1 MVTVKLRL
9 EFVVHWLLT
18 VIFAVLAISGLAMV
32 GARFAWVL
40 NYDIATADFVHRV
53 IAVPYVVLAFLAL
66 GQELARV
73 LKDDSQRDLGWGIFG
88 RQGYGLFTLL
98 TTLLFIVTGIILWK
112 SHHGNKA
119 ALAFAMF
126 VHEKLTYIVLASLV
140 WHMYQKAHA
149 LLWPKQQT
157 SGNLMTQQWFKVV
170 IWFIASAFFFAV
182 AVSMIAFGGPDPSK
196 QQVEAFMAGMMQA
209 MKNSLMGIAAMDS
222 SGQSG
227 VVELSVPLFTD
238 LLVIALVLAAYLV
251 WRSAKSN
258 EPG

>member
-1 MVTVKLRL
+1 MVTVKLQL

-18 VIFAVLAISGLAMV
+18 VVFAVLTISGLAMI
-32 GARFAWVL
+32 GARYGWLL

-53 IAVPYVVLAFLAL
+53 IAVPYILLAFLAL

-88 RQGYGLFTLL
+88 RQEYGLFTLL

-149 LLWPKQQT
+149 FVWPKQQT
-157 SGNLMTQQWFKVV
+157 SGNLMTQQWFKVA

-182 AVSMIAFGGPDPSK
+182 AVIMISVGGPDPSK

-222 SGQSG
+222 GGQGG
-227 VVELSVPLFTD
+227 VVEMSVPLFTN
-238 LLVIALVLAAYLV
+238 LLVIAFVLAAYLV
-251 WRSAKSN
+251 WRNAKSN
-258 EPG
+258 GSS

>member
-1 MVTVKLRL
+1 MKLRL
-9 EFVVHWLLT
+9 EFVLHWLLT
-18 VIFAVLAISGLAMV
+18 VIFAVLTISGLAMV
-32 GARFAWVL
+32 GARFGWLL
-40 NYDIATADFVHRV
+40 NYDIATADFIHRV

-66 GQELARV
+66 GQEFSRV
-73 LKDDSQRDLGWGIFG
+73 LKDDSRLDLGWSIFG

-112 SHHGNKA
+112 SHDNKA
-119 ALAFAMF
+119 AIAFAMF

-149 LLWPKQQT
+149 LLWSTEQL
-157 SGNLMTQQWFKVV
+157 SGNLMTQRWFKVG

-182 AVSMIAFGGPDPSK
+182 AVVMVSVGGPDPSK

-222 SGQSG
+222 SGQGG
-227 VVELSVPLFTD
+227 VVELSVPLFTN